1 MFQQSCLRRI
11 LRIKWSD
18 KISRED
24 ILKITQVPPIQVW
37 LREQRLRYLGHVQRG
52 GETRM
57 TYQVLHSQA
66 ENGKRKIGGQPT
78 TFRSAVKDDLKFF
91 GIDMDMWQA
100 LAADRRAWSSA
111 VKQGAQIA
119 RYKWIADEH
128 AKRATR
134 KAAELRRLD
143 ERAAEGELVVAPGI
157 DRTPRVEQLIRNL
170 AISNE
175 AITARNPAP
184 VAVPRLQSR
193 SAWINSQLREGV
205 AFETC
210 IEERRAYNARIV
222 AVTMLEELIAVVP
235 YEHV

>member
-1 MFQQSCLRRI
+1 MQKNAHPDDERGQSTDEQRPPPSI
-11 LRIKWSD
+11 FKWSD
-18 KISRED
+18 KIPRED
-24 ILKITQVPPIQVW
+24 VLKITQVPPIQVW

-78 TFRSAVKDDLKFF
+78 TFRSAVKDDLKYF

-100 LAADRRAWSSA
+100 LAADRRAWRSA

-134 KAAELRRLD
+134 KAAELQRVD
-143 ERAAEGELVVAPGI
+143 KRAAEGEPVVAPGI
-157 DRTPRVEQLIRNL
+157 DRTSRVEQLIRNL
-170 AISNE
+170 ATSNE
-175 AITARNPAP
+175 TVTARNP
-184 VAVPRLQSR
+184 LFHCCNLGLLGLTHS
-193 SAWINSQLREGV
+193 
-205 AFETC
+205 C
-210 IEERRAYNARIV
+210 ERVWHSI
-222 AVTMLEELIAVVP
+222 
-235 YEHV
+235 